1 MTGPSSLAE
10 MIEAA
15 AAEREAETPLS
26 SAQGV
31 AITSCRI
38 PRAVLGE
45 LARLT
50 RDNGMSVSLLINLL
64 IDAHLRGQGRPGYE
78 ELAPWY
84 PHYVLR
90 RGQSTRQ

>member
-1 MTGPSSLAE
+1 
-10 MIEAA
+10 MIEAVS
-15 AAEREAETPLS
+15 AEHEAEVPPS
-26 SAQGV
+26 STQGM

-38 PRAVLGE
+38 PRSVLNE
-45 LARLT
+45 LSRLT

-64 IDAHLRGQGRPGYE
+64 IDTHLRGQGRPGYD

-90 RGQSTRQ
+90 RGRSTTQ